1 MNDYAFFFQFICGCV
16 IIVVLAVLLVFII
29 CVGTVVIKQAI
40 ERLEDFYF
48 FRKKKQK
55 YKGGEK

>member
-16 IIVVLAVLLVFII
+16 IIVVLAILIVFII
-29 CVGTVVIKQAI
+29 CAGTVVIEQAI
-40 ERLEDFYF
+40 ERLEDFDF

-55 YKGGEK
+55 DKGSDE

>member
-16 IIVVLAVLLVFII
+16 IIVVLAVLLVFIL

-40 ERLEDFYF
+40 ERLEDFLE
-48 FRKKKQK
+48 RRNKKTK
-55 YKGGEK
+55 EV

>member
-16 IIVVLAVLLVFII
+16 IIVVLAILIVFII
-29 CVGTVVIKQAI
+29 CAGTVVIEQAI
-40 ERLEDFYF
+40 ERIEDF

-55 YKGGEK
+55 DKGGEK